1 MFNNEFSPSTAAT
14 RASIIIPPPNTQT
27 PPPNAPIPRKMEQ
40 HSQQD
45 PLSTGGAQSGEVHV
59 DEPLWYARSCTC
71 GTIIEVLSALDV
83 ATTKGGV
90 GPQAAVEISEE
101 AGMQIRVLEG
111 AHSTSTRPSWHLA
124 RHRGRATLPRHSP
137 TPQATHALGS
147 ARGRAQH
154 RGVGPPGPLSSIL
167 HGQQPC
173 RRHAAR
179 LCIAQAVPFR
189 GLDLHL
195 CRAGSPRPL
204 TPRPLSRARSRSGRP
219 NPVAHAPILPR
230 SQSRPDMHVGRAAG
244 ILHRPRSASGLPANL
259 LGRGLTFSAALAP
272 SRLPIPPLAVP
283 LPPLGVLLDV
293 LTP

>member
-14 RASIIIPPPNTQT
+14 RASIIIPPTHNTQT

-45 PLSTGGAQSGEVHV
+45 PLSTGGAQSGEV

-83 ATTKGGV
+83 APTKGGV

-154 RGVGPPGPLSSIL
+154 RGVGPPGPLSSMLSSMDSTLQAPRCTAL
-167 HGQQPC
+167 HRSSRPFSRTGPAPLQSRLAPPSHTPPSLSRSQQVRPAQPC
-173 RRHAAR
+173 
-179 LCIAQAVPFR
+179 P
-189 GLDLHL
+189 
-195 CRAGSPRPL
+195 PR
-204 TPRPLSRARSRSGRP
+204 TNTS
-219 NPVAHAPILPR
+219 
-230 SQSRPDMHVGRAAG
+230 
-244 ILHRPRSASGLPANL
+244 
-259 LGRGLTFSAALAP
+259 
-272 SRLPIPPLAVP
+272 
-283 LPPLGVLLDV
+283 
-293 LTP
+293 